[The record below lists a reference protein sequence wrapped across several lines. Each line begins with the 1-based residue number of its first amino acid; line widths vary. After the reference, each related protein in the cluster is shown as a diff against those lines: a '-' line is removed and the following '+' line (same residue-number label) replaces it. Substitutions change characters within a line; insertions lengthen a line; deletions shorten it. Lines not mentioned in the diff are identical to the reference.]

1 MDAVKTS
8 MTPRGASDSLPRIH
22 VTEQDWRRL
31 NSLLTTA
38 RRRGSL
44 AEDEALDAELSR
56 AEVVPSSAIA
66 PDVVTMNSQVRF
78 ALSDGR
84 VCVRTLV
91 YPWDAD
97 AERGRVSVLAPL
109 GQALLGLSVNDV
121 MPWSLPD
128 GRVVKVRV
136 LEVLYQPEAAGDPHL

>member
-1 MDAVKTS
+1 MKPSTT
-8 MTPRGASDSLPRIH
+8 TPDASDALPRIY

-44 AEDEALDAELSR
+44 AEDEALDAELAR
-56 AEVVPSSAIA
+56 AEVVPSSEIP

-78 ALSDGR
+78 ALGDGR
-84 VCVRTLV
+84 CYVRTLV

-109 GQALLGLSVNDV
+109 GNALLGLSVDDV
-121 MPWSLPD
+121 MTWSLPD
-128 GRVVKVRV
+128 GRTVKVKV
-136 LEVLYQPEAAGDPHL
+136 LEVLYQPEAAGNPNL